1 MATLSNNMRKQNF
14 GKTALPGFNQRGNT
28 WKRHALARGG
38 PRHFARCDVVYLHD
52 VQLGAPCQSAWVKKN
67 AYGLSRPQK
76 FCVYIYINIYIYI
89 IYIYIASVKHAVLH
103 GRNPHT
109 VFVRIQPIFAPK
121 FPRWM
126 AKAIIRNLTY
136 HISKDLGGGSKS
148 KGLTSF
154 LALAWGS
161 QVPCGLVSQAQQCL
175 KMAWPHA
182 AA

>member
-1 MATLSNNMRKQNF
+1 MATLSNNIRKQNF
-14 GKTALPGFNQRGNT
+14 GKTALPGFNERGNT

-38 PRHFARCDVVYLHD
+38 PRHFARCDVVDLHD
-52 VQLGAPCQSAWVKKN
+52 VQLGAPCQSAWVKKMLMDCQDHISFVVT
-67 AYGLSRPQK
+67 YTYTYTY
-76 FCVYIYINIYIYI
+76 VYIYR
-89 IYIYIASVKHAVLH
+89 ASVKHAVLH

-109 VFVRIQPIFAPK
+109 VFVRIQPIFVSPK

-126 AKAIIRNLTY
+126 AKAIIRKLTY

-148 KGLTSF
+148 KGLTSS

>member
-1 MATLSNNMRKQNF
+1 MEEAR
-14 GKTALPGFNQRGNT
+14 PGPGWSSSFRQVWCR
-28 WKRHALARGG
+28 W
-38 PRHFARCDVVYLHD
+38 FAWCPTRRTMPERMGQKMLMDCQDHRSFVV
-52 VQLGAPCQSAWVKKN
+52 
-67 AYGLSRPQK
+67 
-76 FCVYIYINIYIYI
+76 IYTYTYTYTYTYIYIYI
-89 IYIYIASVKHAVLH
+89 VSVKHAVLH

-126 AKAIIRNLTY
+126 AKATIRNLTY

>member
-38 PRHFARCDVVYLHD
+38 PRHFARCDVVDLHD
-52 VQLGAPCQSAWVKKN
+52 VQLGAPCQSAWVKKCLWIVKTTEVLWL
-67 AYGLSRPQK
+67 YIHIHIHIHIH
-76 FCVYIYINIYIYI
+76 IYIV
-89 IYIYIASVKHAVLH
+89 SVKHAVLH